1 MRKAMDKL
9 TMYAARTVFF
19 GGIFAIIVLIPQ
31 VISAFAG
38 APIYY

>member
-19 GGIFAIIVLIPQ
+19 GGIFTIIVLIPQ
-31 VISAFAG
+31 VISAYAG
-38 APIYY
+38 APIHY